1 MLGTLCDG
9 ATFKGF
15 AVYCSSSLKKCQQ
28 GMSWQLNPWYKMSKV
43 LRSHCIHLRG
53 RSWRSTPGITSISWT
68 WTSWSWEWLDSFRT
82 VPFHLPVAFLLSILP
97 SHSISLEE
105 SDPTIKGEGLQPK
118 NQCLFLPVFC
128 LPKLITAPLA
138 EQCHAAFLHGGFS
151 AERSAALW
159 GLQDEHPRLYALN
172 CSLEE
177 PISPLTL
184 RATEEMVLFSHQGH
198 IYVPQHRLCESA
210 DSEICL
216 K

>member
-15 AVYCSSSLKKCQQ
+15 AVYCSSSLKKKCQQ

-97 SHSISLEE
+97 SHSSSLEE

-118 NQCLFLPVFC
+118 NQCLFLPVFLPSRVDHCSPCRAVSRC
-128 LPKLITAPLA
+128 LSPW
-138 EQCHAAFLHGGFS
+138 GFFCR
-151 AERSAALW
+151 AV
-159 GLQDEHPRLYALN
+159 
-172 CSLEE
+172 CSSMG
-177 PISPLTL
+177 P
-184 RATEEMVLFSHQGH
+184 AG
-198 IYVPQHRLCESA
+198 
-210 DSEICL
+210 
-216 K
+216 